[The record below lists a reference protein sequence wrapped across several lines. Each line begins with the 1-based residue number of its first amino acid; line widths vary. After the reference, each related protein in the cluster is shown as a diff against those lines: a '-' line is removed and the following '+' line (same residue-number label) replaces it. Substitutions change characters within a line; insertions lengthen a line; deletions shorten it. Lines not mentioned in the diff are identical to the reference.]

1 MHTWGRTYNEDGT
14 YQWVKVSTD
23 ASGQNDNVYAT
34 TVCQVLKLSRNESP
48 IFSNY
53 GIPAQQSVTTQIPP
67 DVYVAQTQQQF
78 APHFASLTIQ
88 RLPGSPL
95 PSYAVGIIAH
105 NGAILDVG
113 QVPM

>member
-1 MHTWGRTYNEDGT
+1 MRTYGRTYNEDGT
-14 YQWVKVSTD
+14 YQWVVVSTD
-23 ASGQNDNVYAT
+23 AAGFNDNCYAT

-53 GIPAQQSVTTQIPP
+53 GIPAQQSVTTHSPP

-78 APHFASLTIQ
+78 APYFSSLTIQ
-88 RLPGSPL
+88 RLLGSPL
-95 PSYAVGIIAH
+95 PSYTVGIIAH
-105 NGAILDVG
+105 NGAILDMS